1 MGLVPDRRQ
10 VLKEKEEGKERQE
23 RKKKVS
29 NFITLIVN
37 QTKSFAYK
45 LITTLN

>member
-23 RKKKVS
+23 REKKVS

-37 QTKSFAYK
+37 QTKSFAFNY
-45 LITTLN
+45 LLQL